1 VKNALIALA
10 FLLLSCASLVQ
21 AERAD
26 RNKPTQ
32 IEADRASYDDLK
44 QISIWEG
51 NVILTRGTLTLRA
64 LRLEMRQDPEGYQ
77 YGTAFGSA
85 DSLAFFRQKRDVGEQ
100 YVEGYA
106 ERIDYDSKADKVILT
121 IRATMKRL
129 EGAVVIDEVHGNS
142 IVMDNR
148 ADSYSVNSAASN
160 AAPANAGGS
169 TRVRG
174 IIAPRGQ
181 SPLGAGAGV
190 VPLKPATEVA
200 APPAPAPMAPR

>member
-1 VKNALIALA
+1 MKK
-10 FLLLSCASLVQ
+10 FLCAAVFMLCVATGAVQ

-44 QISIWEG
+44 QVSIWEG
-51 NVILTRGTLTLRA
+51 NVILTRGTLVIRA
-64 LRLEMRQDPEGYQ
+64 QRLEMRQDPEGYQ

-85 DSLAFFRQKRDVGEQ
+85 NNLAFFRQKRDVGEQ
-100 YVEGYA
+100 YVEGFA

-121 IRATMKRL
+121 TRATMKRL
-129 EGAVVIDEVHGNS
+129 EGVTVVDEVHGNV

-148 ADSYSVNSAASN
+148 TDTYTVNGTV
-160 AAPANAGGS
+160 AGSG
-169 TRVRG
+169 TGGMTNPRVRA

-181 SPLGAGAGV
+181 SALGGGGSAL
-190 VPLKPATEVA
+190 PLKPAGQVTN
-200 APPAPAPMAPR
+200 PPAPSPEAPK

>member
-1 VKNALIALA
+1 MKNVLIALA
-10 FLLLSCASLVQ
+10 FLLLTWVGFVQ

-44 QISIWEG
+44 QVSIWEG
-51 NVILTRGTLTLRA
+51 NVILTRGTLTIRA

-77 YGTAFGSA
+77 YGTAFGSV

-121 IRATMKRL
+121 TRATMKRL
-129 EGAVVIDEVHGNS
+129 EGATVIDEVHGNS

-148 ADSYSVNSAASN
+148 TDSYSVNSAATKTD
-160 AAPANAGGS
+160 PANAAGS
-169 TRVRG
+169 TRVRA

-181 SPLGAGAGV
+181 SAMGAGGAA
-190 VPLKPATEVA
+190 VPLKPATDVA
-200 APPAPAPMAPR
+200 NPPAPAPVAPR